1 MRATRNRLY
10 GVTRIGGS
18 NPSSS
23 AIQQNSSLEGG
34 CYMGKRKMGF
44 EPERARGD
52 RKAPVEVFVP
62 SGDSL
67 LARYLEEARV
77 IERYKQ
83 NSGNP
88 SSSAILIKKTLFP
101 CAFFV
106 LIPYGWLSCWGG
118 VVRHRIML

>member
-23 AIQQNSSLEGG
+23 AIQQNSSLEGF
-34 CYMGKRKMGF
+34 CCMGKRKMGF

-67 LARYLEEARV
+67 LASYLAEARE

-88 SSSAILIKKTLFP
+88 SSSAI
-101 CAFFV
+101 
-106 LIPYGWLSCWGG
+106 
-118 VVRHRIML
+118 

>member
-23 AIQQNSSLEGG
+23 AIQQNSSLEGV

-52 RKAPVEVFVP
+52 RKSPVEIFVP
-62 SGDSL
+62 SGESL
-67 LARYLEEARV
+67 LMSKQAAAR
-77 IERYKQ
+77 
-83 NSGNP
+83 
-88 SSSAILIKKTLFP
+88 
-101 CAFFV
+101 
-106 LIPYGWLSCWGG
+106 
-118 VVRHRIML
+118 